1 MEPYLYQA
9 TAWLGQGTIPT
20 QCGRLDAE
28 RSWMGDPCF
37 FSVAGWFIAWNN
49 GTSQNKM
56 DDNWGYPH
64 DLGNLHVLTGL
75 DFC

>member
-20 QCGRLDAE
+20 RCGRLDAE

-37 FSVAGWFIAWNN
+37 FFFSSWMVYRMEQWNIP
-49 GTSQNKM
+49 K
-56 DDNWGYPH
+56 
-64 DLGNLHVLTGL
+64 
-75 DFC
+75 

>member
-28 RSWMGDPCF
+28 RSCMGDPCF
-37 FSVAGWFIAWNN
+37 FFSSWMVYRMEQWNIP
-49 GTSQNKM
+49 K
-56 DDNWGYPH
+56 
-64 DLGNLHVLTGL
+64 
-75 DFC
+75 